1 MSKKC
6 QSCFKEIADD
16 AQFCNAC
23 GSPQSTQQ
31 TQSNYGTPPPPPP
44 PPNYGTQSSA
54 NAVFSSEDIAKNK
67 TVAGLAYLIFF
78 LPLIAAPDSAFGRF
92 HANQGLLLLIVS
104 VAGGFILGLIPII
117 GWVLMPIFWIGVMVL
132 GIMGLINGLNGKA
145 KELPLFG
152 KYTILK

>member
-1 MSKKC
+1 LETTFQSNLKQRNKIENGVKSMSKKC

-54 NAVFSSEDIAKNK
+54 NAVFSSELRK
-67 TVAGLAYLIFF
+67 TKL
-78 LPLIAAPDSAFGRF
+78 LPD
-92 HANQGLLLLIVS
+92 LLI
-104 VAGGFILGLIPII
+104 
-117 GWVLMPIFWIGVMVL
+117 
-132 GIMGLINGLNGKA
+132 
-145 KELPLFG
+145 
-152 KYTILK
+152 